1 MQKGIGASDPNI
13 HLELVGTKAM
23 SGPVKVKTGWL
34 GALRRPHRRQVCDDL
49 IVESREDLGDILVV
63 VLDNNNGWFTN
74 HGTPWYVKYV
84 AVYSDNKEVMFPCYH
99 WIGEEHIHFTAHTSK
114 SLSSIGLL
122 FLHLNSH
129 LGISPCV
136 CSRAFGRGN
145 SHSKSEILEHT
156 SCNVFCIMVQ
166 I

>member
-1 MQKGIGASDPNI
+1 
-13 HLELVGTKAM
+13 M

-49 IVESREDLGDILVV
+49 IVESREDLGDVLVV
-63 VLDNNNGWFTN
+63 VLGNNNEWFTN

-84 AVYSDNKEVMFPCYH
+84 AVYMYSDNKEVVFPCYH

-114 SLSSIGLL
+114 SFSSISLL

-129 LGISPCV
+129 LGI
-136 CSRAFGRGN
+136 CSLEG
-145 SHSKSEILEHT
+145 EILT
-156 SCNVFCIMVQ
+156 QNQKSWSIQVDNVYLWGVSALYLKS
-166 I
+166 

>member
-13 HLELVGTKAM
+13 HLELIGTKAM

-34 GALRRPHRRQVCDDL
+34 GALRRPHRQQVCDDL
-49 IVESREDLGDILVV
+49 IVESREDLGDVLVV
-63 VLDNNNGWFTN
+63 VLGNNNEWFTD

-84 AVYSDNKEVMFPCYH
+84 AVYSNNKEVVFPCYH

-114 SLSSIGLL
+114 SFSSIGLL

-129 LGISPCV
+129 
-136 CSRAFGRGN
+136 AFGDLFQGPWKGKFSLKIRNPGAY
-145 SHSKSEILEHT
+145 K
-156 SCNVFCIMVQ
+156 
-166 I
+166 